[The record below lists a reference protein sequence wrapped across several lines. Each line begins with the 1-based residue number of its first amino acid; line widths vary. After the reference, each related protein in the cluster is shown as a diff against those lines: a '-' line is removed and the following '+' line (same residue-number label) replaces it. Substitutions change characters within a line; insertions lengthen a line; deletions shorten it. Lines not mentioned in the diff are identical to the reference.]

1 MTYTKNYFTSKNL
14 SHPGIHFGFFTRK
27 GGYSKNNFRS
37 LNCSYSSG
45 DTAKIVH
52 KNIELAK
59 RQINLN
65 KSSLKIINQIHSK
78 KVFLINKK
86 NLTKKFEGDGMITQ
100 DKNISLAVLTADCC
114 PIFIFDSDA
123 SFISCIH
130 AGWKGCYLNIIDEAI
145 KKIKGIQPNTN
156 KINSII
162 GPCLNKINFEVNE
175 NFKNKFISK
184 SKNYKNFFSKIPK
197 KNKYLFDMQNL
208 IKFQFNKK
216 NIINIESINL
226 DTYSNQ
232 DLFFSHRRS
241 THSNDLLNGRLINVI
256 GFKE

>member
-1 MTYTKNYFTSKNL
+1 MIYQKNYFTSENI
-14 SHPGIHFGFFTRK
+14 SHPKIDFGFFTRK

-45 DTAKIVH
+45 DNPKIVH

-59 RQINLN
+59 KKINLK
-65 KSSLKIINQIHSK
+65 KSSLKLINQTHSNK
-78 KVFLINKK
+78 IFLINKK
-86 NLTKKFEGDGMITQ
+86 NLSKKFEGDGMITQ
-100 DKNISLAVLTADCC
+100 DKNISLAILTADCC
-114 PIFIFDSDA
+114 PIFIFDNDA

-130 AGWKGCYLNIIDEAI
+130 AGWKGCYLNIIDKAI
-145 KKIKGIQPNTN
+145 KKIKNIQPSMN
-156 KINSII
+156 KINVII

-175 NFKNKFISK
+175 NFRDKFISK
-184 SKNYKNFFSKIPK
+184 SKNYNKFFYKIPK

-208 IKFQFNKK
+208 LKFQFIEK

-241 THSNDLLNGRLINVI
+241 THSNELLNGRLINII
-256 GFKE
+256 GFKN